1 MEASNGGSKH
11 DEKNFGTV
19 KLIEKFPFY
28 EKVIKCPKLYFCNTQ
43 QLIGA
48 VFALSMLTTDRRKR
62 NEDQEF
68 YKWSKEL
75 RILQG
80 NLWTFDTTPYETMLE
95 MYKEC

>member
-1 MEASNGGSKH
+1 M
-11 DEKNFGTV
+11 
-19 KLIEKFPFY
+19 KLAEKFPFY
-28 EKVIKCPKLYFCNTQ
+28 KQAVKYPKAYFCNTQ

-80 NLWTFDTTPYETMLE
+80 TLWAFDTTPYETMLE
-95 MYKEC
+95 MYNRVLEQEYIGDEEDSTNP